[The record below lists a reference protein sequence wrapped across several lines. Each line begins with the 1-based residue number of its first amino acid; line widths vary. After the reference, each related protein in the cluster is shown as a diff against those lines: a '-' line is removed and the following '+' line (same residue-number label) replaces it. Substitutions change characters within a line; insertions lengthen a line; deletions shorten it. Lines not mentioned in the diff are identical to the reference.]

1 MAIST
6 ACCKISGCTGSF
18 NRTESL
24 YTEEKSRRCSVG
36 YTIADRS
43 SRYQVF
49 GVCFGF
55 DFDISDSSF
64 RCCWHEFVNTQ
75 HIAVHRAICKNA
87 AFRCFAAHFCAW
99 SGASFVHFWNQIFV
113 RAQIWTAPYLAH
125 RIRKK
130 PKLKS
135 FGSHH
140 SAQIKLFQRVRISGS
155 LYIRTFSVFRRFP
168 F

>member
-64 RCCWHEFVNTQ
+64 RCCWHESVNTQ
-75 HIAVHRAICKNA
+75 HIAVYRAIRKSA
-87 AFRCFAAHFCAW
+87 AALLSAASQLIFAHGVALPSC
-99 SGASFVHFWNQIFV
+99 
-113 RAQIWTAPYLAH
+113 
-125 RIRKK
+125 
-130 PKLKS
+130 
-135 FGSHH
+135 
-140 SAQIKLFQRVRISGS
+140 ISGS
-155 LYIRTFSVFRRFP
+155 RFLCEHKSASRNAGVNCKNSIHQHGQKEQEKVKSCKNRGKYAIIKMISSFS
-168 F
+168 

>member
-55 DFDISDSSF
+55 DFDISDSS
-64 RCCWHEFVNTQ
+64 
-75 HIAVHRAICKNA
+75 
-87 AFRCFAAHFCAW
+87 
-99 SGASFVHFWNQIFV
+99 
-113 RAQIWTAPYLAH
+113 WTIVKIHDNKTGNFIETMSSDDFYAENDGFDDEEEDY
-125 RIRKK
+125 
-130 PKLKS
+130 
-135 FGSHH
+135 
-140 SAQIKLFQRVRISGS
+140 
-155 LYIRTFSVFRRFP
+155 
-168 F
+168 